1 MARWRWCR
9 TACSTCLRGDP
20 DLLHQTEDPYRDRA
34 AGRVRPAPLSI
45 VSSRGGYC
53 GCCKVRLIDGEVEMV
68 QDSLLD
74 LPEGRS

>member
-1 MARWRWCR
+1 M
-9 TACSTCLRGDP
+9 
-20 DLLHQTEDPYRDRA
+20 LHQTEDPYRDRA
-34 AGRVRPAPLSI
+34 AGGVKPAPLSK

-74 LPEGRS
+74 LPEGEILTCCTKPKTHIEIELPEE